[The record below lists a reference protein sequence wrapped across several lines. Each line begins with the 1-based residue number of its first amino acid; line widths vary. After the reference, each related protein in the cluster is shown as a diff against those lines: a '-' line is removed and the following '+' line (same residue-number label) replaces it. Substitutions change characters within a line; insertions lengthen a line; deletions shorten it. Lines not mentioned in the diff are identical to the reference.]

1 MNTRVTK
8 KALLLLATSLLLTGC
23 DTNPGDADQSSAPEE
38 SLTDSVASN
47 DSSSEKSSVD
57 YTLGW
62 DPVVDEE
69 IRRSLGGNGLPFF
82 DMSGDITIVHVDK
95 TPEANAHILMTSTC
109 AFDAPLVYNAKTQFE
124 RAGWVVSYNNGAT
137 PETMRMDA
145 VNPEKGINLT
155 MTGRQTAR
163 GLTPYIV
170 IYYREMWNE
179 PAKGTAWS
187 NNTMAVLTEINA
199 IAPHALPY
207 LYMATY
213 NDTAEKKTNTKALIK
228 GGDWLT
234 YELQI
239 LAVGR
244 KAFSSSKGWSET
256 SGQTSGYG
264 HYSSS
269 TYTWTKVFSDRYTL
283 TAKLYGD
290 AADGSFTSVTADDV
304 VAYLEVTVTA
314 PKTK

>member
-1 MNTRVTK
+1 MNTRVAK

-23 DTNPGDADQSSAPEE
+23 DTNPGE
-38 SLTDSVASN
+38 SNHEDSLNSEISLN
-47 DSSSEKSSVD
+47 DSNTNGSASETSSKSSVD

-82 DMSGDITIVHVDK
+82 DMTGEITIVHVDK

-109 AFDAPLVYNAKTQFE
+109 AFDRTLVYNAKTQFE
-124 RAGWVVSYNNGAT
+124 RAGWVVSYSEGTT

-155 MTGRQTAR
+155 MTGRQGTR
-163 GLTPYIV
+163 GLTPYIT
-170 IYYREMWNE
+170 IFYREMWNE

-207 LYMATY
+207 VYMATY
-213 NDTAEKKTNTKALIK
+213 NDTAEKRTNTKALIK

-244 KAFSSSKGWSET
+244 KAFKNRQMLRKFNW
-256 SGQTSGYG
+256 
-264 HYSSS
+264 
-269 TYTWTKVFSDRYTL
+269 
-283 TAKLYGD
+283 
-290 AADGSFTSVTADDV
+290 
-304 VAYLEVTVTA
+304 
-314 PKTK
+314 PN